1 MREPT
6 VSAHGSPISV
16 PTPVI
21 PDTVLPTWLVVGFTG
36 HRHLHDAGIAHE
48 AIVQAL
54 DGLARRHPHLAG
66 VSSAA
71 LGGDTLFA
79 EEMLGRKRPI
89 RIVLPFPVERFEQDF
104 AGNPDAWAR
113 SAAIIRA
120 AMAVEVVPP
129 TRGEDDAATAA
140 YMEAG
145 VRTVDECHVLIA
157 VWDGQPVQGPGGTA
171 DVVAYARAIGRP
183 MVVIDPASGGIAE
196 ERLDRLPARADAAAS
211 GGAGPDQ
218 PRALV
223 EAYYDAM
230 NRQAERDA
238 PVARGLMRSC
248 VWLHLAASSL
258 AAGALIFGAE
268 GEAALAVGISE
279 TILLALAFTLLWV
292 RGRRHRAWRRLRAEA
307 EACRSALATWE
318 IRRHE
323 APGRALRVP
332 LPGLEGLS
340 ATLDLLR
347 QLDRAP
353 GPSLEQAREAYA
365 TDRVRDQIEYFR
377 RKYKVAHRQM
387 RRRKMLMTSF
397 TALGITAAV
406 ASVPFVLF
414 GPVAPLLVHWRE
426 IFAILSPLAAS
437 ALGILLITDES
448 ARRDDRYAEM
458 IATLEDLLLRV
469 RAAPT
474 WESLNRATM
483 VVEEELSQELLE
495 WRAFVRHTEHM
506 H

>member
-1 MREPT
+1 
-6 VSAHGSPISV
+6 VSAHSLPISV
-16 PTPVI
+16 PTPV
-21 PDTVLPTWLVVGFTG
+21 TSGAVLPTWLVVGFTG
-36 HRHLHDAGIAHE
+36 HRHLHDAGIVHK

-54 DGLARRHPHLAG
+54 DGLAARAPNLAG

-71 LGGDTLFA
+71 VGGDTLFA
-79 EEMLGRKRPI
+79 EEMLRRERPI
-89 RIVLPFPVERFEQDF
+89 RVVLPFPVLRFEEDF
-104 AGNPDAWAR
+104 AGDPDAWAR
-113 SAAIIRA
+113 SLAIIRA
-120 AMAVEVVPP
+120 AAALEVVPP
-129 TRGEDDAATAA
+129 SQGEKDPATAA

-145 VRTVDECHVLIA
+145 VRTVDHCHVLIA

-171 DVVAYARAIGRP
+171 DVVAYADAIGRP
-183 MVVIDPASGGIAE
+183 VILIDPASGGMTE
-196 ERLDRLPARADAAAS
+196 RRLDRLPSRAETPAA
-211 GGAGPDQ
+211 GGTGPDQ

-223 EAYYDAM
+223 EAYYDAV

-248 VWLHLAASSL
+248 VWLHLSASSL
-258 AAGALIFGAE
+258 AGGALIFGAE
-268 GEAALAVGISE
+268 GAAALAVGVTE

-323 APGRALRVP
+323 AAGLALRVP
-332 LPGLEGLS
+332 QPGLEGLW

-347 QLDRAP
+347 QLDRAA
-353 GPSLEQAREAYA
+353 GPSLEEAREAYA
-365 TDRVRDQIEYFR
+365 EHRVRDQIDYFT
-377 RKYKVAHRQM
+377 RKYRVAHRQV
-387 RRRKMLMTSF
+387 RRRKILMTTF

-406 ASVPFVLF
+406 ASVPFVLL
-414 GPVAPLLVHWRE
+414 GPVRPLLVHWRE
-426 IFAILSPLAAS
+426 LVAIMAPLAAS
-437 ALGILLITDES
+437 ALGLLLITDES

-458 IATLEDLLLRV
+458 VATLQDLLLRV